1 MSWGMAVEFNGTK
14 NIVLAGEELQEYPI
28 GGMICEYARL
38 KPTELKQ
45 MIIENPFYSEEDVF
59 EKSPDALMWFYEK
72 TRSVYGV
79 VISNIVVIEMTNILT
94 DYFKADE
101 SQIAVF
107 LKECNENNNAIKEYI
122 LKDSGF
128 DAFGVSTVG
137 QLMLTAYYS
146 FASSYAVFM
155 KLFDALISADMEVA
169 AELFTKSFCNPEFQ
183 HIGFKIVYYDR
194 GIHSIYTIE
203 SAFSLMLFEVAHILD
218 YGAKIIKCENCGHYF
233 VPVGRADSKYCGYPS
248 PQDPTKTCR
257 AIGAQVKRK
266 EKMKQDVVTQEYRRL
281 YMRLKMRQR
290 RHPDDKHTEQ
300 TLKDLTVQMK
310 AILAEREAGKKSSDD
325 ILEWLHNIDEKL

>member
-1 MSWGMAVEFNGTK
+1 MSWGMAVEFDGKK
-14 NIVLAGEELQEYPI
+14 NVVLACDAPREYPI

-45 MIIENPFYSEEDVF
+45 MIMDNPFYNEKGIS

-72 TRSVYGV
+72 MLSIYGV
-79 VISNIVVIEMTNILT
+79 VISNMVVIEMTNLLT
-94 DYFKADE
+94 DYLRADKA
-101 SQIAVF
+101 QISAF
-107 LKECNENNNAIKEYI
+107 LEEYNEDNNAIKEYI

-137 QLMLTAYYS
+137 QLMLTAYYG
-146 FASSYAVFM
+146 FASSYAVFI
-155 KLFDALISADMEVA
+155 KLFNVLVSSDMESA
-169 AELFTKSFCNPEFQ
+169 AELFAKSFSKPDFQ
-183 HIGFKIVYYDR
+183 HIGFKIVFYDR
-194 GIHSIYTIE
+194 GVHSVYTIE
-203 SAFSLMLFEVAHILD
+203 SVFSLMLFEVAHILD

-233 VPVGRADSKYCGYPS
+233 VPVGRVDTKYCGYPS

-257 AIGAQVKRK
+257 AVGAQAKRS

-290 RHPDDKHTEQ
+290 RHPDDKCIEQ
-300 TLKDLTVQMK
+300 SLKDLAGQMK
-310 AILAEREAGKKSSDD
+310 TILAEREAGRKTSDD
-325 ILEWLHNIDEKL
+325 ILEWLHSIDEKL